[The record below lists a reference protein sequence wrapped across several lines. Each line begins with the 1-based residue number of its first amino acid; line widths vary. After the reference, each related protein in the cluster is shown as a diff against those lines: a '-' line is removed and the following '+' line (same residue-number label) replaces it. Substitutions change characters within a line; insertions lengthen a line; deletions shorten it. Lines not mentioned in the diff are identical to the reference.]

1 MTLLTND
8 QLTNIEN
15 SFWNK
20 TDTAHLITKTITNLV
35 VGSLIDESTTPT
47 QRPTAV
53 DLTSLSYEQI
63 VRHLMDVQT
72 VKLEQRNKPKRDG
85 SHYTTYYKDAPS
97 NICDVCAETIVYRG
111 RRFILELRYNGSD
124 HAKQPGNCLFTE
136 DGRPPLR
143 FDTLPN
149 EYIDSPAIRL
159 LFFIEIARRKAVD
172 PHQNLRDEYYNLPVG
187 LGTAMAYKLLGDQNI
202 QLREFWLNSGDVHIF
217 SSKYRFVRWKRFRNL
232 CNVYYNYYIND
243 MNDSRTIIDHLRNLM
258 SNFYAR
264 VENLHDLAYSLS
276 AIGLYTRLLI

>member
-172 PHQNLRDEYYNLPVG
+172 PHQNLRDEYYNLP
-187 LGTAMAYKLLGDQNI
+187 
-202 QLREFWLNSGDVHIF
+202 
-217 SSKYRFVRWKRFRNL
+217 
-232 CNVYYNYYIND
+232 
-243 MNDSRTIIDHLRNLM
+243 
-258 SNFYAR
+258 
-264 VENLHDLAYSLS
+264 
-276 AIGLYTRLLI
+276 